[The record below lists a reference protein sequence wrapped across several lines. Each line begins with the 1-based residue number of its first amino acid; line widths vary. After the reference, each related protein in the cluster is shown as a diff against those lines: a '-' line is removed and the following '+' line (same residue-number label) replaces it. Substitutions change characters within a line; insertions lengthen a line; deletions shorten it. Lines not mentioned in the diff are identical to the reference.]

1 MKAIMVRI
9 SLLLSKS
16 SFECL
21 LCSSTELI
29 SKMWFNIALDLSE
42 LTIDYK
48 NQLMLRHQMFC
59 TNDCSGLIVCY

>member
-1 MKAIMVRI
+1 MKAIIVRI

-48 NQLMLRHQMFC
+48 NQVMLRHQMF
-59 TNDCSGLIVCY
+59 